1 MALLSTLSLSAN
13 LALFTVLAAVVW
25 FTGTRLSYLADAI
38 AKQTGVSRA
47 IMGLIFLAAIT
58 SLPELVT
65 TSAAAI
71 KGDAALALN
80 NILGGITMQT
90 AILAVADAI
99 AIRVTLS
106 SFPRK
111 PTPILEGAILILLL
125 TTTLVIISIGETPL
139 FFNVG
144 LGATLLASIYFISI
158 RVLNRYDKDHPWQPV
173 NLPEPEDVPQILPL
187 HALHDLPLRTL
198 IMQSCGVA
206 VVILV
211 CGILLVETSAAIA
224 DQSGLGSSFIGVT
237 LLAAT
242 TSLPELSTT
251 IAAVR
256 MGAYTMAVSNIFGS
270 NLIMVF
276 VLFPADFFYREGV
289 ILNEAGETAQLALLS
304 GIVVTTIY
312 IIGLLIK
319 KKPRIAGMGLDS
331 ILVLGVYLVS
341 VYAFYTVR

>member
-1 MALLSTLSLSAN
+1 MTFLPSLSLPAN
-13 LALFTVLAAVVW
+13 LVVFVVLAAAVW

-58 SLPELVT
+58 ELPELVT
-65 TSAAAI
+65 TSAAAAR
-71 KGDAALALN
+71 GDAALALN
-80 NILGGITMQT
+80 NMFGGITMQT
-90 AILAVADAI
+90 AILAVADAF

-111 PTPILEGAILILLL
+111 PTPILEGALLILLL
-125 TTTLVIISIGETPL
+125 TTTLVVISVGEVSL

-144 LGATLLASIYFISI
+144 LGATLLAGVYFLSIF
-158 RVLNRYDKDHPWQPV
+158 VLDRYDKDNPWQPV
-173 NLPEPEDVPQILPL
+173 NLPELQDVPQVLPF

-198 IMQSCGVA
+198 VMQSCGVA

-211 CGILLVETSAAIA
+211 CGILLVETSVAIA

-256 MGAYTMAVSNIFGS
+256 MGAYTMAISNIFGS
-270 NLIMVF
+270 NLIMLF
-276 VLFPADFFYREGV
+276 ILFPADFFYRQGV
-289 ILNEAGETAQLALLS
+289 ILNEADETAQLALLS
-304 GIVVTTIY
+304 GIAVTSIY
-312 IIGLLIK
+312 ISGLLIK

-331 ILVLGVYLVS
+331 ILVLGVYMVS
-341 VYAFYTVR
+341 VYVFYTVR